1 MTDILDTVQRQ
12 ANTTITGITLQ
23 SRTQHLTRLDA
34 TIPGS
39 QRIDPSPSVGATNS
53 TLSDSI
59 SPADDTPAGNAL
71 VTARTAKTSANHLNR
86 REKQWIL
93 YDVGNSA
100 FVLLSTAVVP
110 IYANSLLEAAGESNI
125 VSTWGYMQTIASL
138 IIALLMPILGSI
150 ADVQGMKIKFFI
162 GFFGTGVL
170 ACCAMALPLG
180 WVAFLA
186 VCMLATI
193 GLNGSLTFYDSMLID
208 TTTNDRMDQVSS
220 HGYGWGYV
228 GSTIPFIACIAL
240 IFTGPSAF
248 GWSTAAC
255 TRASFIITALWWA
268 AFTIPLIS
276 SYRQTHYRETADHM
290 RDAVHGTF
298 AELGHTFREISR
310 NKPLWMFMVAFF
322 FYIDAVNTVVSMSTS
337 YGTQL
342 GIDSTQLVLALLVT
356 QFVAFPCAIAYGRL
370 ARRFGCKP
378 MIMAAIIA
386 YLGIV
391 CFAAFFLRSAT
402 EFWILAILVGMFQGG
417 IQALSRSYYGKIIP
431 KSHANEYYGF
441 YDIFGKTAS
450 ILGTFIVAAT
460 TSATGNA
467 SLGVLSIGVLLV
479 VALVFLVLQRDPA
492 AASTTAA

>member
-34 TIPGS
+34 AIPGS

-59 SPADDTPAGNAL
+59 SPADDTPAANAP

-240 IFTGPSAF
+240 IFAGPSAF
-248 GWSTAAC
+248 GWNTAAC

-378 MIMAAIIA
+378 MIMAAVIA

-492 AASTTAA
+492 AASETAA